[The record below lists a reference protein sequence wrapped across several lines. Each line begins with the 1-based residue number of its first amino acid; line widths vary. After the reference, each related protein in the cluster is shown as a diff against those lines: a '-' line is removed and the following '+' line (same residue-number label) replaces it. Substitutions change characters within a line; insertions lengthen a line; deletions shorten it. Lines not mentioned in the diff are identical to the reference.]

1 MHPYA
6 LVDILKA
13 SPSVTSRA
21 RLMMFRQCTLF
32 SSTLPCALS
41 VRGRSRSPRT
51 GGIWTPRGRFC
62 LPCFCR
68 CPFPV
73 PLSPLSAAADDDAA
87 ADDAGAADEEA
98 AADDAAS
105 RFIFARLAA
114 FSSAENSGIVVGVP
128 G

>member
-1 MHPYA
+1 MEGRGAPA
-6 LVDILKA
+6 LVVFGPLVEGFA
-13 SPSVTSRA
+13 FPV
-21 RLMMFRQCTLF
+21 
-32 SSTLPCALS
+32 
-41 VRGRSRSPRT
+41 
-51 GGIWTPRGRFC
+51 
-62 LPCFCR
+62 FCR

-73 PLSPLSAAADDDAA
+73 PLSPLLAAADDDAA